1 MLMCKA
7 SLKVDVLCMLCITI
21 LYTRIIHTQDV
32 HKSLSLLFGLKTR
45 SFETFQKTAMHIV
58 TRRTLLMTLEAQ

>member
-21 LYTRIIHTQDV
+21 LYTRIHTQDV
-32 HKSLSLLFGLKTR
+32 HKSLSLLFGLKIR

>member
-7 SLKVDVLCMLCITI
+7 SLKVEYSVCYATI
-21 LYTRIIHTQDV
+21 LYTRIHTQDV
-32 HKSLSLLFGLKTR
+32 HKSLSLLFGLKIR